1 MNWHTRYLQQ
11 AEWTRSLRTYLFEK
25 AEIANARRVL
35 EVGCGTGA
43 ILREIKSPTSLTSTG
58 VRRKCHG
65 LDLEPASLSMC
76 RIHAPAASLTRG
88 DAHFLPYPNQ
98 SFDIVYCHFLLLW
111 VRNPLQVVREMARV
125 GRTVLALAEPD
136 YSQRVDM
143 PASLKQLGEWQTQ
156 ALVRQGAN
164 PSFGARLAET
174 FYQAGIQLI
183 ETGPIQSAEKKRS
196 TEEWKNEWA
205 VIEADLAE
213 SVSSEDIQ
221 KMKVL
226 DEKAQKSGE
235 RVLHVPTYFAWG
247 KS

>member
-1 MNWHTRYLQQ
+1 MNWHARYLQQ
-11 AEWTRSLRTYLFEK
+11 AAWTRDLRTYLFDK
-25 AEIANARRVL
+25 AGIEDARRVL

-43 ILREIKSPTSLTSTG
+43 VLREIKSPASL
-58 VRRKCHG
+58 HG
-65 LDLEPASLSMC
+65 LDLEPASLAEC
-76 RIHAPAASLTRG
+76 RIHASAASLTRG
-88 DAHFLPYPNQ
+88 DAHRLPFPDK

-111 VRNPLQVVREMARV
+111 VRDPLQVVNEMARV

-136 YSQRVDM
+136 YSQRVDE
-143 PASLKQLGEWQTQ
+143 PAELKKLGGWQME

-196 TEEWKNEWA
+196 AEEWENEWA

-213 SVSSEDIQ
+213 SVSGEDIQ

-226 DEKAQKSGE
+226 DENARRSGE

>member
-11 AEWTRSLRTYLFEK
+11 AAWTRDLRTYLFEK
-25 AEIANARRVL
+25 AGLADARRVL

-43 ILREIKSPTSLTSTG
+43 ALRELNSPASLL
-58 VRRKCHG
+58 G
-65 LDLEPASLSMC
+65 LDLEPASLAEC
-76 RIHAPAASLTRG
+76 RIHASAASLTRG
-88 DAHFLPYPNQ
+88 DAHSLPYPDQ

-111 VRNPLQVVREMARV
+111 VRDPLQVVNEMARV
-125 GRTVLALAEPD
+125 GRVVLALAEPD
-136 YSQRVDM
+136 YSQRVDE
-143 PASLKQLGEWQTQ
+143 PAALKQLGKWQTE

-196 TEEWKNEWA
+196 AEEWENEWA
-205 VIEADLAE
+205 VIQADLAE
-213 SVSSEDIQ
+213 SVSGEDIQ
-221 KMKVL
+221 KMKAL
-226 DEKAQKSGE
+226 DEEARRSGE

>member
-11 AEWTRSLRTYLFEK
+11 AEWTRNLRTYLFEK
-25 AEIANARRVL
+25 AGIADAHRVL

-43 ILREIKSPTSLTSTG
+43 ILSEINSPASLF
-58 VRRKCHG
+58 G
-65 LDLEPASLSMC
+65 LDFEPASLTEC
-76 RIHAPAASLTRG
+76 RIHASAASLTHG
-88 DAHFLPYPNQ
+88 DAHSLPYPDQ

-111 VRNPLQVVREMARV
+111 VRSPLQVVREMARV
-125 GRTVLALAEPD
+125 GRSVLALAEPD
-136 YSQRVDM
+136 YSQRVDE
-143 PASLKQLGEWQTQ
+143 PATLKQLGKWQTE
-156 ALVRQGAN
+156 ALVQQGAN
-164 PSFGARLAET
+164 PLFGSRLAET

-183 ETGPIQSAEKKRS
+183 ETGPIQIAEKSRLA
-196 TEEWKNEWA
+196 EEWENEWA

-213 SVSSEDIQ
+213 SVSGEDIQ

-226 DEKAQKSGE
+226 DKNARKCGG

>member
-11 AEWTRSLRTYLFEK
+11 AAWTRDLRTYLFEK
-25 AEIANARRVL
+25 AGLADARRVL

-43 ILREIKSPTSLTSTG
+43 ILREIKSPASL
-58 VRRKCHG
+58 HG
-65 LDLEPASLSMC
+65 LDLEPASLAEC
-76 RIHAPAASLTRG
+76 RIHVSAASLTRG
-88 DAHFLPYPNQ
+88 DAHSLPYPDH

-111 VRNPLQVVREMARV
+111 VSDPLQVVNEMARV
-125 GRTVLALAEPD
+125 GRVVLALAEPD
-136 YSQRVDM
+136 YSQRVDE
-143 PASLKQLGEWQTQ
+143 PAALKQLGKWQTE

-183 ETGPIQSAEKKRS
+183 ETGPIQSAKKKRS
-196 TEEWKNEWA
+196 AEEWENEWA
-205 VIEADLAE
+205 MIQADLAE
-213 SVSSEDIQ
+213 SVSGEDIQ
-221 KMKVL
+221 KMKAL
-226 DEKAQKSGE
+226 DEEARRSGE

>member
-11 AEWTRSLRTYLFEK
+11 AAWTRNLRTYLFEK
-25 AEIANARRVL
+25 AGIANARRVL
-35 EVGCGTGA
+35 EVGCGAGA
-43 ILREIKSPTSLTSTG
+43 VLREIHSPASL
-58 VRRKCHG
+58 HG
-65 LDLEPASLSMC
+65 LDVEPDSLSMC
-76 RIHAPAASLTRG
+76 RIHAPAASLARG
-88 DAHFLPYPNQ
+88 DAHSLPYPDN

-111 VRNPLQVVREMARV
+111 VKNPLQVVREMARV
-125 GRTVLALAEPD
+125 GHTVLALAEPD
-136 YSQRVDM
+136 YSRRVDN
-143 PASLKQLGEWQTQ
+143 PATLEELGKLQTQ
-156 ALVRQGAN
+156 ALIRQGAN

-196 TEEWKNEWA
+196 AEEWQDEWA

-221 KMKVL
+221 RIKVL
-226 DEKAQKSGE
+226 DENARKNE
-235 RVLHVPTYFAWG
+235 RRVLHVPTYFAWG

>member
-11 AEWTRSLRTYLFEK
+11 AAWTRDLRTYLFDK
-25 AEIANARRVL
+25 AGLADARRVL

-43 ILREIKSPTSLTSTG
+43 ILRELKSPASL
-58 VRRKCHG
+58 HG
-65 LDLEPASLSMC
+65 LDLEPASLVEC
-76 RIHAPAASLTRG
+76 RIHASAASLTRG
-88 DAHFLPYPNQ
+88 DAHSLPYPDQ

-111 VRNPLQVVREMARV
+111 VRDPLQVVNEMARV
-125 GRTVLALAEPD
+125 GRAVLVLAEPD
-136 YSQRVDM
+136 YSQRVDE
-143 PASLKQLGEWQTQ
+143 PAALKQLGKWQTE
-156 ALVRQGAN
+156 ALVRRGAN

-196 TEEWKNEWA
+196 AEEWENEWA
-205 VIEADLAE
+205 VIQADLAE
-213 SVSSEDIQ
+213 SVSGEDIQ
-221 KMKVL
+221 KMKAL
-226 DEKAQKSGE
+226 DEEARRSGE

>member
-11 AEWTRSLRTYLFEK
+11 AEWTRNLRTYLFEK
-25 AEIANARRVL
+25 AGLADACRVL

-43 ILREIKSPTSLTSTG
+43 VLREIKSPASL
-58 VRRKCHG
+58 HG
-65 LDLEPASLSMC
+65 LDLEPASLAEC
-76 RIHAPAASLTRG
+76 RIHASAASLTRA
-88 DAHFLPYPNQ
+88 DAHLLPYADK

-136 YSQRVDM
+136 YNQRVDE
-143 PASLKQLGEWQTQ
+143 PAALKQLGKWQTE

-174 FYQAGIQLI
+174 FYQAGIQLT

-196 TEEWKNEWA
+196 AEEWENEWA

-213 SVSSEDIQ
+213 SVSGEDIQ

-226 DEKAQKSGE
+226 DENARKSDE

>member
-11 AEWTRSLRTYLFEK
+11 AEWTRNLRTYLFEK
-25 AEIANARRVL
+25 AGIADAHRVL

-43 ILREIKSPTSLTSTG
+43 ILREINSPASLF
-58 VRRKCHG
+58 G
-65 LDLEPASLSMC
+65 LDFEPASLTEC
-76 RIHAPAASLTRG
+76 RIHASAASLTHG
-88 DAHFLPYPNQ
+88 DAHSLPYPDQ

-111 VRNPLQVVREMARV
+111 VRSPLQVVREMARV
-125 GRTVLALAEPD
+125 GRSVLALAEPD
-136 YSQRVDM
+136 YSQRVDE
-143 PASLKQLGEWQTQ
+143 PATLKQLGKWQTE

-164 PSFGARLAET
+164 PLFGSRLAAT

-196 TEEWKNEWA
+196 AEEWENEWA

-213 SVSSEDIQ
+213 SVSGEDIQ

-226 DEKAQKSGE
+226 DKNARKRGR

>member
-11 AEWTRSLRTYLFEK
+11 AEWTRNLRTYLFEK
-25 AEIANARRVL
+25 AGIADARRVL

-43 ILREIKSPTSLTSTG
+43 ILREINSPASP
-58 VRRKCHG
+58 HG
-65 LDLEPASLSMC
+65 LDLEPVSLSMC

-98 SFDIVYCHFLLLW
+98 SFDVVYCHFLLLW

-125 GRTVLALAEPD
+125 GRAVLALAEPD

-143 PASLKQLGEWQTQ
+143 PAPLKQLGEWQTQ
-156 ALVRQGAN
+156 ALVSQGAN

-174 FYQAGIQLI
+174 FYQAGIHLI

-196 TEEWKNEWA
+196 AEEWENEWA

-213 SVSSEDIQ
+213 SVSGEDIQ
-221 KMKVL
+221 KMKIL
-226 DEKAQKSGE
+226 DKNARKCGG

>member
-1 MNWHTRYLQQ
+1 MNWHARYLQQ
-11 AEWTRSLRTYLFEK
+11 AAWTRDLRTYLFDK
-25 AEIANARRVL
+25 AGIEDARRVL

-43 ILREIKSPTSLTSTG
+43 VLREIHSPASL
-58 VRRKCHG
+58 HG
-65 LDLEPASLSMC
+65 LDLEPASLAEC
-76 RIHAPAASLTRG
+76 RIHASAASLTRG
-88 DAHFLPYPNQ
+88 DAHRLPFPDK

-111 VRNPLQVVREMARV
+111 VRDPLQVVNEMARV

-136 YSQRVDM
+136 YSQRVDE
-143 PASLKQLGEWQTQ
+143 PAELKKLGGWQMQ

-196 TEEWKNEWA
+196 AEEWENEWA
-205 VIEADLAE
+205 VIKADLAE
-213 SVSSEDIQ
+213 SVSGEDIQ

-226 DEKAQKSGE
+226 DENARRSGE